1 MLKLSV
7 KEGDGLKIS
16 LPDGE
21 IITIRCFTS
30 NKAPNKIDYL
40 IDADK
45 SIHIDKMYYNGKTY
59 REIKEAE
66 EQRKKNVSPSY
77 NKAQG

>member
-30 NKAPNKIDYL
+30 NKAPNKIDYI

-45 SIHIDKMYYNGKTY
+45 SIHVDKMFYNGKTY
-59 REIKEAE
+59 REVKDAE
-66 EQRKKNVSPSY
+66 DKRRRLNNPSF